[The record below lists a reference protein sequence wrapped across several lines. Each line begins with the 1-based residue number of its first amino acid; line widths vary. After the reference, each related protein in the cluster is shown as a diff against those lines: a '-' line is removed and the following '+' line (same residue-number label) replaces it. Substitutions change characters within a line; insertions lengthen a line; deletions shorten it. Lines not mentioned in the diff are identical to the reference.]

1 MQIVLAYNDDGSLAA
16 GESDDAL
23 GVEGVLDQVE
33 AVEKACLELGWM
45 PRRVG
50 VGPDLAAAI
59 AQFEQPR
66 PDVVFMMVESV
77 GGDARLEAATTYL
90 FEWLGLPYTGPPPLA
105 TAIALHKPS
114 ARAVLAA
121 AGVAIPRGVVV
132 ESGERPFGGLSFP
145 VIVKPSREDG
155 SHGIRNESFAADE
168 ETARE
173 RVRYVIEQYAQ
184 PALVEEF
191 VDGREFNVSL
201 LGPPE
206 DPQVLPL
213 REICYSLPPG
223 LPRLVSYEAKW
234 KPGTVQYRGTPSGPA
249 AGPTEL
255 VEAVGSIARAAYTAV
270 GLRDYGRVDVRL
282 DGTSKPVVIDINAN
296 PDLTPSGN
304 LGLPGTAMEAG
315 MSYPDLIRFIVDQAL
330 ARRPG

>member
-1 MQIVLAYNDDGSLAA
+1 MQIVLAYNDDGGLAA
-16 GESDDAL
+16 GEADDAL
-23 GVEGVLDQVE
+23 GVEAVLDQVD
-33 AVEKACLELGWM
+33 AVERACLELGWT
-45 PRRVG
+45 PRRVA
-50 VGPDLAAAI
+50 VGRNLAAAVE
-59 AQFEQPR
+59 QLQQPR
-66 PDVVFMMVESV
+66 PDVVFMMVECV
-77 GGDARLEAATTYL
+77 GGDSRLEAGTASI

-105 TAIALHKPS
+105 TAIALHKPA

-121 AGVAIPRGVVV
+121 AGVPVPRGVVL
-132 ESGERPFGGLSFP
+132 ETGEEPLDGLPFP

-168 ETARE
+168 QAARG
-173 RVRYVIEQYAQ
+173 RARYLIEHYAQ

-191 VDGREFNVSL
+191 VAGPEFNVSL

-213 REICYSLPPG
+213 REIDYTLPPG

-234 KPGTVQYRGTPSGPA
+234 KPETVEYRGTPSVPVA
-249 AGPTEL
+249 RPPEM

-282 DGTSKPVVIDINAN
+282 DASDRPVVIDVNAN

-304 LGLPGTAMEAG
+304 LGLPGTALEAG
-315 MSYPDLIRFIVDQAL
+315 LSYPDLIRYIVEQAL
-330 ARRPG
+330 ARRAD